1 MGAGIHAF
9 KAFDGAVERTRSLLW
24 PFNWGVWLR
33 LAVFVLCIGGFGGLT
48 LNLISL
54 PNPEDLANAGIA
66 SSSSG
71 HLAYI
76 GIFLAILLI
85 IRVIGA
91 VFHFVLVD
99 GLTVGP
105 VTLFWTFDVRVRKG
119 LRLFLFGVLLGGAL
133 LGVGALTL
141 GLYDVSLSLET
152 IPELFAASPPFLIA
166 AFLLWFVMV
175 VTIDLVVPVMI
186 TDDCGV
192 LAGWRTVLGLGAADP
207 GNASA
212 YLLTRTLLAVAADLI
227 VTVLIFA
234 ATLFIFHITFYIEF
248 FAIPLAFLAAGLIQA
263 PFLAFFR
270 YYGLLVLGSF
280 SPERALLPSR
290 QGSESAR
297 GVEDAEAL
305 LVPQVR

>member
-9 KAFDGAVERTRSLLW
+9 EAFKGAVERMRSLLW

-33 LAVFVLCIGGFGGLT
+33 LVVIVLCMGGFGGLSM
-48 LNLISL
+48 NLISM

-66 SSSSG
+66 SPSG
-71 HLAYI
+71 YFAYI
-76 GIFLAILLI
+76 GIFLAIMLL

-91 VFHFVLVD
+91 VFHFILVD

-105 VTLFWTFDVRVRKG
+105 VTLFWTFDIRVRKG
-119 LRLFLFGVLLGGAL
+119 LRLFLFEVFLGGAL
-133 LGVGALTL
+133 LGVGVLAL

-152 IPELFAASPPFLIA
+152 IPELFAASSPFLIA
-166 AFLLWFVMV
+166 AFLLWFVMA

-192 LAGWRTVLGLGAADP
+192 LAGWRTVLGLGAGDLR
-207 GNASA
+207 NTST
-212 YLLTRTLLAVAADLI
+212 YLLTRTPLAIAADLI
-227 VTVLIFA
+227 VTVLILA
-234 ATLFIFHITFYIEF
+234 ATFFIFHITFYIEY
-248 FAIPLAFLAAGLIQA
+248 FAIPLALLTAFLIQV

-270 YYGLLVLGSF
+270 YYGLLVLGYF

-290 QGSESAR
+290 QGSDSAR
-297 GVEDAEAL
+297 RAEDAEVL